1 MRTAPTA
8 LEQSGT
14 AGDYSV
20 RGLSNVNCNAVPA
33 HFTADTHSALVDLS
47 VASGITAG
55 QGAFL
60 RTVNANSFLAWS
72 AEL

>member
-33 HFTADTHSALVDLS
+33 HFSADTHGALVDLS
-47 VASGITAG
+47 VASGLTAG

-60 RTVNANSFLAWS
+60 RTVGSNAFFAWS